1 MHQLG
6 DAMQLAARVKNHLER
21 RGKPYALIPH
31 IPTQTLSEAAAA
43 THIDTGQLA
52 RAVLLRDTQ
61 DLLLAV
67 LPASHLI
74 DFRTIRERTG
84 RNYAPASP
92 EQVAAI
98 FSDCEPGSVPPLG
111 EPYGLQVIIDEGLA
125 GSGQIHF
132 EAGYRNCLVRMQGE
146 VFESLHDTS
155 LRAPIARPLS
165 ILESRDVREFMLP
178 GELGR
183 QHPLADLRP
192 QADIRSSVE
201 RLERLPAMPEMA
213 NRLLRLN
220 NNPKA
225 TIEELTGIVEVDPS
239 LTVQVLRYARSTFF
253 GFHGKVETLPHAIT
267 RVLGFD
273 TVLNM
278 TLGLAASRTLRNPA
292 DGPLGLQA
300 FWRHAAYSA
309 ALAQAL
315 ANVIGSRRPLKPGL
329 AYLCGL
335 LHNFGFLLAGHLF
348 RAEFFLL
355 NRVVAANPQI
365 PVILIERRVLGI
377 EHTELGTAL
386 TTAWNMPEAVIVS
399 CREHHDESYAGE
411 HAEYAQL
418 MLCVDHLLRAH
429 GIGEGTDSEPPA
441 AILTA
446 LGLDLE
452 VARQLTVKLLESSET
467 LDAMARQLAA

>member
-1 MHQLG
+1 
-6 DAMQLAARVKNHLER
+6 MQLATRIKTYLER
-21 RGKPYALIPH
+21 QGKSYALIPH
-31 IPTQTLSEAAAA
+31 MPTQTLGEAAAA
-43 THIDTGQLA
+43 THIDAGQLV
-52 RAVLLRDTQ
+52 RAVLLRDPEG
-61 DLLLAV
+61 LLLVV
-67 LPASHLI
+67 LPSSHLI
-74 DFRTIRERTG
+74 DFRAIRELTG
-84 RNYAPASP
+84 RNFAPATP
-92 EQVAAI
+92 EQAAAV
-98 FSDCEPGSVPPLG
+98 FADCEPGSIPPLG
-111 EPYGLQVIIDEGLA
+111 EPYGLQAIIDERLA
-125 GSGQIHF
+125 GGGQLHF
-132 EAGYRNCLVRMQGE
+132 EAGYHNCLVRMQSDA
-146 VFESLHDTS
+146 FQSLYGTS
-155 LRAPIARPLS
+155 LRAAIARPLS
-165 ILESRDVREFMLP
+165 VLESRDVREFMLP

-192 QADIRSSVE
+192 LEDIRKCVE
-201 RLERLPAMPEMA
+201 RIERLPTMPEMA
-213 NRLLRLN
+213 NRLLRLH

-225 TIEELTGIVEVDPS
+225 TIEELTDIVQVDPS
-239 LTVQVLRYARSTFF
+239 LTAQVLRYARSAFF
-253 GFHGKVETLPHAIT
+253 GFRGKVDTLPQAIT

-278 TLGLAASRTLRNPA
+278 ALGLAASRTFRNPA

-315 ANVIGSRRPLKPGL
+315 ANVIGHRLPLQPGL

-365 PVILIERRVLGI
+365 PVALIERRVLGI
-377 EHTELGTAL
+377 EHTQLGAML
-386 TTAWNMPEAVIVS
+386 MSAWNMPEPVIVA
-399 CREHHDESYAGE
+399 CREHHDEFYAGQ

-429 GIGEGTDSEPPA
+429 GIGEGTDGEPPT

-446 LGLDLE
+446 LGLDPE
-452 VARQLTVKLLESSET
+452 VARQLTSKLLESNEA